1 LTQIHYVQGGH
12 YERDFGPQSLTYLWV
27 CPGGTERVTYLRRVA
42 EATMREHDVTEFAP
56 LFLFT
61 AEDPA
66 TADPVSLFTRPCWTV
81 PFEPAPVALLA
92 FPPPLTTVRLDRTHY
107 LSPEAY
113 DQFLRAA
120 GETVPIVTSELEV
133 R

>member
-1 LTQIHYVQGGH
+1 
-12 YERDFGPQSLTYLWV
+12 
-27 CPGGTERVTYLRRVA
+27 
-42 EATMREHDVTEFAP
+42 MREHDVSEFAP

-66 TADPVSLFTRPCWTV
+66 TVDSVSLFTRPCWTV

-92 FPPPLTTVRLDRTHY
+92 FPAPATTVRLDRTHY

-113 DQFLRAA
+113 DQFLHAT
-120 GETVPIVTSELEV
+120 GEPVPIVAAERDLT
-133 R
+133 